1 MYSSAIWTESGT
13 EAGFEPEPINSRGIR
28 AIRKAI
34 IIAQT
39 RIRIPPKT
47 GEKGTTLSLD
57 WEEEV
62 FFEPVAAK
70 VFEREEALAEERGLE
85 VREDFFE
92 EVERAEADFVD
103 DFTISIF

>member
-1 MYSSAIWTESGT
+1 M
-13 EAGFEPEPINSRGIR
+13 
-28 AIRKAI
+28 
-34 IIAQT
+34 
-39 RIRIPPKT
+39 
-47 GEKGTTLSLD
+47 
-57 WEEEV
+57 